1 MAYAS
6 AVTTSCALAV
16 GLTQSVPRLRIADTT
31 KRILMKL
38 VPFTAV
44 ATAGT
49 VNVFLM
55 RGKEITNGI
64 DVYTEDNEKVGKSKK
79 AGLAAVS
86 QVNEKIIIIWMDA
99 HCILLLGGHLSCAN
113 KRTCSCDS
121 SSCIGSIKANRVCQ
135 GTT

>member
-1 MAYAS
+1 MYILGCCIAIHPILFNLVAYAS

-16 GLTQSVPRLRIADTT
+16 GLTQSVPRLRIADAT

-86 QVNEKIIIIWMDA
+86 QVNE
-99 HCILLLGGHLSCAN
+99 SN
-113 KRTCSCDS
+113 
-121 SSCIGSIKANRVCQ
+121 N
-135 GTT
+135 